1 MRYNTGNPVG
11 TDGSNDPRD
20 LFDNSGIID
29 LLLTGPL
36 GEYLNRLGVPLKSWI
51 GIMQQVTDYLIAQG
65 YESIYLTYGA
75 GVVVDRQTQLVQRD
89 GELYRVMNAADI
101 PLTLTGTWATD
112 APKLQ
117 AGGDAALRQALA
129 SASGWAMVGAGSY
142 GTVEN
147 AIEEVAADLDA
158 SAKMIDGTGAEVT
171 AKYATLQ
178 LMIKNHIDASWYGF
192 KSGRTPLEQA
202 TALQNAALAAKAE
215 DKRLFAPRDHYTLS
229 KGVLIEKPFT
239 MDGGTLDFSGGTDF
253 SATGNTA
260 LRIAGQGLTLLPTL
274 ASDVAKHAVV
284 LPLSSA
290 PAGVGPG
297 DILCI
302 HNDSAGSWNAARSFY
317 QAGEYCMVS
326 QVSGSSVNLAA
337 PLADGYAASAVKIY
351 KVNYLKGDF
360 DFNGTEVIGPP
371 ISLLSG
377 IGVEFVNVAGSN
389 VYGLTAR
396 NANLTQ
402 IQYTRSIDI
411 DSFGLRAYE
420 LENTT
425 TGNEYGLA
433 LVNSQGMRIHGGEFI
448 SSRHGVA
455 MGGLTGPGSVVNR
468 HNTIIGAR
476 IASRGANAL
485 AADFHGNSESCTYQS
500 CQIDGGGSVGG
511 DKNAYRDCD
520 IISSRDGYLFFGS
533 ELRGT
538 DHKFSGNRLTMKV
551 SPAAGFGAVNLATT
565 ANCIRGGTL
574 DFDDFKI
581 SGANFSQFPIK
592 IEDTGS
598 PATDRNVRIDGLDVQ
613 AASSL
618 QFLRLIGLPAVPWS
632 NLTLGVVTTT
642 GNATPSVTNTTT
654 KVRVPAPVAF

>member
-1 MRYNTGNPVG
+1 MRFETGNPVEP
-11 TDGSNDPRD
+11 DGSSDPRD
-20 LFDNSGIID
+20 LYDNAGIID
-29 LLLTGPL
+29 LLVTGPL
-36 GEYLNRLGVPLKSWI
+36 GEYLNRLGVPLTSWR
-51 GIMQQVTDYLIAQG
+51 GLMKQVADYLIAQG
-65 YESIYLTYGA
+65 YESTYLVYGA
-75 GVVVDRQTQLVQRD
+75 GVVVERQTQLVQRA
-89 GELYRVMNAADI
+89 GELYRVTNAADI

-117 AGGDAALRQALA
+117 AVGDVALRQALA
-129 SASGWAMVGAGSY
+129 SNSGWSMVGAGSY
-142 GTVEN
+142 GTVED
-147 AIEEVAADLDA
+147 AIETVATDLDF
-158 SAKMIDGTGAEVT
+158 SAKMVDGTGSQTT
-171 AKYATLQ
+171 AAAVSLQ

-202 TALQNAALAAKAE
+202 NALQAAASAAKAE
-215 DKRLFAPRDHYTLS
+215 NKRLFAPRDNYTLS
-229 KGVLIEKPFT
+229 KGVLIETPFT

-260 LRIAGQGLTLLPTL
+260 FRIAGQGLSLLPAL

-302 HNDSAGSWNAARSFY
+302 HNDSAGSWNAVRSFY

-326 QVSGSSVNLAA
+326 QVSGASVMLAE

-371 ISLLSG
+371 ISLLNG
-377 IGVEFVNVAGSN
+377 IGVEFVGVAKSN

-402 IQYTRSIDI
+402 IQYTRCIDI

-433 LVNSQGMRIHGGEFI
+433 LINSQSMDVFGGHFV

-468 HNTIIGAR
+468 YNNIIGAK
-476 IASRGANAL
+476 IVTRGAAAV
-485 AADFHGNSESCTYQS
+485 AADFHGNSEMCSYQS

-511 DKNAYRDCD
+511 DKNSYRNCD
-520 IISSRDGYLFFGS
+520 IISSRDGYLFFGG

-538 DHKFSGNRLTMKV
+538 DHQFFSNRLTMKA
-551 SPAAGFGAVNLATT
+551 SPPAGFGAINLATT
-565 ANCIRGGTL
+565 SNTIRGGTL
-574 DFDDFKI
+574 DFNNAKI
-581 SGANFSQFPIK
+581 SGANFAQFPIK
-592 IEDTGS
+592 IEDAGS
-598 PATDRNVRIDGLDVQ
+598 PATDRSVRIEGLDVQ
-613 AASSL
+613 APSSL
-618 QFLRLIGLPAVPWS
+618 NFLRLLGLSATPW
-632 NLTLGVVTTT
+632 NTLTLGVVTTT

-654 KVRVPAPVAF
+654 KVRIPAPVAF